1 MYKIGQIAKL
11 TGLSIHTLRYYEKES
26 LIFPKKNDNGDRL
39 YSDEDIKWLNFL
51 IKLRESQMPISKIK
65 EYVSL
70 YLQGDSTRYSRL
82 NLLLEHQNF
91 ILNQIDSLLEIN
103 KALDEKINTYRNS
116 IDNKENKTSL

>member
-11 TGLSIHTLRYYEKES
+11 TGLSIHTLRYYEKEN

-70 YLQGDSTRYSRL
+70 FLQADSTRYSRL

>member
-70 YLQGDSTRYSRL
+70 FLQGNSTRYSRL

-116 IDNKENKTSL
+116 IENTENKTSP